1 MTDDTGRRIRAAL
14 NDELGFYP
22 ASVDPES
29 VARYRREAPK
39 RRAMTTELS
48 ASDRDS

>member
-1 MTDDTGRRIRAAL
+1 MTDENGRQIRAEL

-29 VARYRREAPK
+29 VARYRRETPEHPRK
-39 RRAMTTELS
+39 S
-48 ASDRDS
+48 VV